1 LASVVGGSFGV
12 FAGGFFSDRY
22 FQTESGT
29 EELSFFYRLVSRLGL
44 HSRLWLLSACTIAAA
59 PLATGV
65 LYYDPPAAMGFL
77 IVYYLFAETW
87 FAVLFTVIVEIVEP
101 EVRAT
106 CIAVFLFCMNQVG
119 GNLPVIVSP
128 LTNELDDYRSALAL
142 VWPGFMAL
150 SSLLFFLSSFP
161 LCYLARAHQRRAEIE
176 AQRRQES
183 QAKELSQ
190 ESQESYDKSPLRES
204 PSRPL
209 LGR

>member
-1 LASVVGGSFGV
+1 MASVVGGSFGV

-29 EELSFFYRLVSRLGL
+29 EELSFFFRLVSRLGL

-101 EVRAT
+101 EVKA
-106 CIAVFLFCMNQVG
+106 
-119 GNLPVIVSP
+119 
-128 LTNELDDYRSALAL
+128 AL
-142 VWPGFMAL
+142 
-150 SSLLFFLSSFP
+150 
-161 LCYLARAHQRRAEIE
+161 
-176 AQRRQES
+176 
-183 QAKELSQ
+183 
-190 ESQESYDKSPLRES
+190 
-204 PSRPL
+204 
-209 LGR
+209 